1 MAPYSRPGPD
11 EYAPFYAGY
20 VAAVPE
26 GDVLALLERQ
36 TDDVLAL
43 LQSLEPR
50 RWRHRYAAGKWSVA
64 EVLGHLCDAERVL
77 GYRALRFARDDH
89 TELPG
94 FDENAWVPT
103 AEFDARTPA
112 SLLAEYVAVR
122 RATVA
127 LFRGLPPSAGARRGV
142 ANGSPVTVRALL
154 YIVTGHERHHL
165 RVLRERY
172 LEERGPDG
180 TFRQNKATPGGPP

>member
-1 MAPYSRPGPD
+1 MTLYARPGPD

-26 GDVLALLERQ
+26 GDVLALLARQ
-36 TDDVLAL
+36 ADDVVAL
-43 LQSLEPR
+43 LQSLEPP
-50 RWRHRYAAGKWSVA
+50 RWHHRYAPGKWSVA

-77 GYRALRFARDDH
+77 AYRALRFARDDH

-94 FDENAWVPT
+94 FEENAWVPP
-103 AEFDARTPA
+103 AAFDARTPA

-122 RATVA
+122 QATVA
-127 LFRGLPPSAGARRGV
+127 LFHGLPPGAGERRGV

-172 LEERGPDG
+172 LEEPGPDG
-180 TFRQNKATPGGPP
+180 TFRQHTVTPGGLP